1 MTIVINKKSSSSQIA
16 SARKK
21 VMKGKPQNKGV
32 AKLFGAL
39 KRNIDGVKYQKT
51 VRNEWD

>member
-1 MTIVINKKSSSSQIA
+1 MTVVITKKSTNKQVQ

-21 VMKGKPQNKGV
+21 VLRPKTAKQGV
-32 AKLFGAL
+32 AQSFGAL
-39 KRNIDGVKYQKT
+39 KRGLDGLKYQKT

>member
-1 MTIVINKKSSSSQIA
+1 MTIVINKKASSNQIEL
-16 SARKK
+16 ARKK
-21 VMKGKPQNKGV
+21 VLKSKPKRQGV

-39 KRNIDGVKYQKT
+39 KRNIDGVKYQKA